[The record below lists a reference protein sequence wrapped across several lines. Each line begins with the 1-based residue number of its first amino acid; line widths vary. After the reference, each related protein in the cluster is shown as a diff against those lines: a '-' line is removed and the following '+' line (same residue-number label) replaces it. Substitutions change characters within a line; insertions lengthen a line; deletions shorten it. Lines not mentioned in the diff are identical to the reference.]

1 MLSSRS
7 HRSSHGSIKSST
19 SLRSSSKSFQA
30 KMDKMS
36 QHLYDIV
43 KSGSMV
49 KRAQNKK
56 RFTPVNYKHRW
67 FELTKR
73 TLCYFDVENVE
84 RRRERGRINLKGV
97 RLVEEATVNG
107 EGGDPFAPDGYP
119 FQVGYCETQQL
130 QQQQAEQQQQQLLS
144 GNGVE
149 GQLVGRAVPQY
160 TLYVI
165 ANSEKERSDWIRA
178 IRQVCEDSNTPKSY
192 RYHPGLWSGKK
203 WSCCKGLARATFGC
217 RAATHWREANNN
229 PSNGSSP
236 AQNSTRSISPN
247 NSTTNSQFSLQHN
260 SSGSLGGGG
269 SGSGIGVGGGGGG
282 LGSPNGV
289 GGGGSC
295 TPTSLQ
301 PQSSLT
307 TFKQSPT
314 LLNGNGSLLDANM
327 PGGIPTPGTPNS
339 KAKDNSHFV
348 KLVVALYP
356 FKAIE
361 GGDLSLEKNAEY
373 EVIDDSQEHWWKVK
387 DAVGNVGYIP
397 SNYVKP
403 KALLGL
409 ERYEWYVGDMSRQRA
424 ESLLKQGD
432 KEGCFV
438 VRKSST
444 KGLYT
449 LSLHTKVPQSHVKH
463 YHIKQ
468 NARGEYYLSEKHCC
482 ETIPDLI
489 NYHRHNSG
497 GLACRLKSS
506 PCDRPVP
513 PTAGLS
519 HDKWEI
525 HPMELMLMEELG
537 SGQFGVVRRG
547 KWRGSIDTAV
557 KMMKEGTMSEDDF
570 IEEAK
575 VMTKLQHPNL
585 VQLYGVCSKHRPIY
599 IVTEYMKHGSLLNY
613 LRRHENTLI
622 GNMGLLLDMCIQVS
636 KGMAYL
642 ERHNYI
648 HRDLAARNCLVGSE
662 NVVKVADFG
671 LARYVLDDQYTSSG
685 GTKFPIK
692 WAPPEVL
699 NYTRFSSK
707 SDVWAYGVLMWE
719 IFTCGKMPYGRL
731 KNTEVVERVQRG
743 IILEKPKS
751 CAKEIYDVMKK
762 CWSHGPE
769 ERPSFRVLKEQL
781 ALVAQT
787 LTD

>member
-1 MLSSRS
+1 MLSSKM
-7 HRSSHGSIKSST
+7 HRSSHGSIKSSL
-19 SLRSSSKSFQA
+19 SLRSSGKSFQV
-30 KMDKMS
+30 KLDKMS
-36 QHLYDIV
+36 EHLYDIV

-73 TLCYFDVENVE
+73 TICYYDVENVE
-84 RRRERGRINLKGV
+84 RRRERGRINLKDV
-97 RLVEEATVNG
+97 RLVEEATVSG

-119 FQVGYCETQQL
+119 FQVGYCETPSTSV
-130 QQQQAEQQQQQLLS
+130 AQQQQQQQQQKEQTA
-144 GNGVE
+144 NGSE
-149 GQLVGRAVPQY
+149 GQLVFRAVPQY

-165 ANSEKERSDWIRA
+165 ANSEKERTEWIHA

-203 WSCCKGLARATFGC
+203 WSCCKGSTRSTFGC
-217 RAATHWREANNN
+217 RAAIHWREANNN

-260 SSGSLGGGG
+260 SSGSLGGGV
-269 SGSGIGVGGGGGG
+269 SGVVGVGGGIGGGGGG
-282 LGSPNGV
+282 GS
-289 GGGGSC
+289 GGSC

-314 LLNGNGSLLDANM
+314 LLNGNGVLLDANM

-387 DAVGNVGYIP
+387 DTVGNVGYIP